1 MEYFS
6 GGDDEIPEQSFEK
19 NEHVTE
25 NEVGLI
31 EASEPKSEPESKP
44 EPESEPEP
52 QEMTKNGKVK
62 PEPIEIQN
70 TTKILPYVKSQPVR
84 TKHFQFTND
93 TDTLQLTKVLKSIP
107 GLTVEYSTFR
117 DKPYITLMKYNE
129 LVGKIHFLYYNEN
142 TPEDKYIKLYFFDFV
157 DPDQYS
163 TVKSKLVNF
172 FENFKPSKNLQGG
185 NKRKSNKKH
194 HSTHKKR
201 HNIRRKKTLRRK

>member
-1 MEYFS
+1 MNDS
-6 GGDDEIPEQSFEK
+6 LDDMGEIPEQSFKE
-19 NEHVTE
+19 NEQVTE
-25 NEVGLI
+25 NEVRLI
-31 EASEPKSEPESKP
+31 EASEPEPESKP
-44 EPESEPEP
+44 EPELESKTP
-52 QEMTKNGKVK
+52 EMTKNGKVK

-70 TTKILPYVKSQPVR
+70 KSKILPYVTSQSPR
-84 TKHFQFTND
+84 KKHFMFTNNAD
-93 TDTLQLTKVLKSIP
+93 RERLSNILKNT

-117 DKPYITLMKYNE
+117 DKPYITLMKDNE

-172 FENFKPSKNLQGG
+172 FENFKPSKNLQGD
-185 NKRKSNKKH
+185 NKRKSNTKH

-201 HNIRRKKTLRRK
+201 RNIRRKKTLRRK

>member
-1 MEYFS
+1 MNDS
-6 GGDDEIPEQSFEK
+6 LDDNDIPEQRE
-19 NEHVTE
+19 TE
-25 NEVGLI
+25 NEVRLI
-31 EASEPKSEPESKP
+31 EASEPEPEPEPKPESKP
-44 EPESEPEP
+44 EPEP

-70 TTKILPYVKSQPVR
+70 KSKILPYVTSQSPR
-84 TKHFQFTND
+84 KKHFMFTNNAD
-93 TDTLQLTKVLKSIP
+93 RERLSDILKNT
-107 GLTVEYSTFR
+107 GLTVEYSTVR
-117 DKPYITLMKYNE
+117 DKPYITLMKDNE

-185 NKRKSNKKH
+185 NKRKHSKKSH
-194 HSTHKKR
+194 NTHKKR
-201 HNIRRKKTLRRK
+201 RNIHRKRTLRRK

>member
-6 GGDDEIPEQSFEK
+6 GGDDEILEQSF
-19 NEHVTE
+19 NENKHVTE
-25 NEVGLI
+25 NEV
-31 EASEPKSEPESKP
+31 EASEPEPEP

-52 QEMTKNGKVK
+52 KPESKKTPEMTNNGKVK
-62 PEPIEIQN
+62 PEPVEIQN
-70 TTKILPYVKSQPVR
+70 KTKILPYVKSQPVR

-107 GLTVEYSTFR
+107 GLTVEYSTVR
-117 DKPYITLMKYNE
+117 DKPYITLIKDNE

-142 TPEDKYIKLYFFDFV
+142 TPEDKYIKLYLFDFI

-185 NKRKSNKKH
+185 NKRKSNTKH
-194 HSTHKKR
+194 RRTHKKR